1 MFQQQTQN
9 NVMRLTRREIEII
22 TSVAEGNKQS
32 AIAKLLDI
40 SCDTVNFHMDN
51 VRLKL
56 DAKNTVNAV
65 AICIRE
71 KIIG

>member
-1 MFQQQTQN
+1 MS
-9 NVMRLTRREIEII
+9 LTRRETEVLALI
-22 TSVAEGNKQS
+22 AGGNTQS
-32 AIAKLLDI
+32 AIAELLDI

-56 DAKNTVNAV
+56 DARNTANAV

-71 KIIG
+71 KIIA

>member
-1 MFQQQTQN
+1 MSLTPRQTE
-9 NVMRLTRREIEII
+9 VLTLVAGGNTQSEI
-22 TSVAEGNKQS
+22 AE
-32 AIAKLLDI
+32 LLDI
-40 SCDTVNFHMDN
+40 SSSTVNFHVDN

-71 KIIG
+71 KFIV